1 MGREGPVGALRVS
14 QESAGGIGA
23 NRSPL
28 PGHAGSRLPQQQ
40 PRHQVAARSNG
51 EDCNLLDVPDA
62 IPGPVPELAGIKEKP
77 MADDEKGIVTAGFS
91 LLWRRQGILWWV
103 FVVNFV
109 CGALGTA
116 PAALQLSRAL
126 HHSMAGQPLSRGFD
140 LGMFFELLR
149 LPSASL
155 MRSTT
160 SSYLFAFVFFLFML
174 FVSGGILETYRQD
187 RGLTTGDFFAASG
200 AFFWRLVRLM
210 LLSIIPFVMVGAI
223 YQGLDKLSDYFG
235 NKAVADQVGIFSW
248 WASMAV
254 FLLLA
259 LAVRLWFDVAQV
271 RAVAKNERGMWRNLW
286 KAYRITWGG
295 LGSLCAGKIRS
306 TAVVRCGPGAIR
318 GQERTRHVAQPVE
331 SLPNHLG
338 GPWRPV
344 LDVLSHRP
352 VRLGDAGPWGG
363 NLGASAADRYAGHI
377 CSAGTDSAG
386 TIGDAILA
394 ARQRDDLVP
403 AICRGGPRRF
413 ELDYTFGD

>member
-1 MGREGPVGALRVS
+1 
-14 QESAGGIGA
+14 
-23 NRSPL
+23 
-28 PGHAGSRLPQQQ
+28 
-40 PRHQVAARSNG
+40 
-51 EDCNLLDVPDA
+51 
-62 IPGPVPELAGIKEKP
+62 

-126 HHSMAGQPLSRGFD
+126 HHSMAGQPLSKGFD

-149 LPSASL
+149 LPNVSL

-210 LLSIIPFVMVGAI
+210 LLSIIPFVVVGAI

-248 WASMAV
+248 WASMVV

-286 KAYRITWGG
+286 KAYRITWGDLGG
-295 LGSLCAGKIRS
+295 LFWMYFRIGLFAWVTLALGVAIWAHLPPTATPVTFVLLELILLAQLVTRFWQLASATTWYQRYAEAVPADSLAYM
-306 TAVVRCGPGAIR
+306 TPQPEAVIAAIETPGVPEPDLPPFNEPEGPRPGAA
-318 GQERTRHVAQPVE
+318 GAGE
-331 SLPNHLG
+331 
-338 GPWRPV
+338 
-344 LDVLSHRP
+344 
-352 VRLGDAGPWGG
+352 DA
-363 NLGASAADRYAGHI
+363 
-377 CSAGTDSAG
+377 
-386 TIGDAILA
+386 AI
-394 ARQRDDLVP
+394 RDDL
-403 AICRGGPRRF
+403 
-413 ELDYTFGD
+413 